1 MSKPRPHWL
10 FALLLL
16 FACASIAQPKHSIT
30 HEDVWLMKRVGAP
43 IPSPDGKWVVFSV
56 VEPAY
61 DEKEVVTDL
70 WIVPA
75 DGSATPRKVTNTKG
89 GESGATWSP
98 DSKSIAFSAKRDGDD
113 VNQIYVLNIGDGGEA
128 VRVTSLSMGARTP
141 QFSPDGKMLLFTST
155 VFPGALNEDDNKK
168 MAAER
173 KARKYNARVYEG
185 FPVRYWDKWLT
196 DQQTHLFVQSL
207 EAGAQAKDI
216 LAGSNLVKQKGFA
229 GRMADVGEEMDA
241 VWTPEGDAIVFAATT
256 EKDQSAY
263 ASVHTY
269 LYKISIAGG
278 EPTQLSK
285 DKGNYS
291 KLKFSPDG
299 KALYSVF
306 EPETNKAYI
315 LSRLAKFDW
324 PVIGTKEI
332 ITAHIDRSV
341 SSFAVSPSSE
351 TIFFTVEESGKE
363 QIRSVSVSARVSRS
377 IEFNISSGTYTN
389 LAIPQ
394 KAKSTV
400 LFSNVESSDSPP
412 EILRIDFDLFID
424 AFKQNTSDL
433 SKVKNTKEFQQ
444 KLNAI
449 QKENQNRLS
458 AEANKIFKPLTSFN
472 NDRAAQID
480 WQPLREFTFT
490 SKRGKPIHNFLALP
504 PNFDENKKYP
514 LFVVIHGGPHAMWRD
529 QFFLRWNYHLLAAP
543 GYVVLLTNYTGST
556 GFGEK
561 FAQDIQ
567 GDPLLGPGEELNQAA
582 DEAIKQFKFIDGTR
596 QAAGG
601 ASYGGHLANWLQA
614 TTTRYKC
621 LIAHAGLVNLES
633 QWGTSDGIY
642 HREINNG
649 GPVWEQ
655 GEVWRKQ
662 NPIRYAAN
670 FKTPMLVTVGEN
682 DFRVPLN
689 QSLENWSVLQR
700 MKVPSKLIVFPDA
713 NHWILKGED
722 SRFFYSEVQAWLKKW
737 L

>member
-1 MSKPRPHWL
+1 MSTTRRNWL
-10 FALLLL
+10 VSLLAILVCAL
-16 FACASIAQPKHSIT
+16 FVAAQTKHAIT
-30 HEDVWLMKRVGAP
+30 HEDVWLMKRVSAP
-43 IPSPDGKWVVFSV
+43 IPSPDGNWVVFSV
-56 VEPAY
+56 VEPSY
-61 DEKEVVTDL
+61 DEKDVVTDL
-70 WIVPA
+70 WIVVA
-75 DGSATPRKVTNTKG
+75 DGKTAPRKLTNTKG
-89 GESGATWSP
+89 VESGATWSP

-113 VNQIYVLNIGDGGEA
+113 VNQIYVLNISEGGEA
-128 VRVTSLSMGARTP
+128 VRVTTLSTGARAP

-155 VFPGALNEDDNKK
+155 VFPGALNDEDNKRI
-168 MAAER
+168 ATER

-185 FPVRYWDKWLT
+185 FPIRYWDKWLT
-196 DQQTHLFVQSL
+196 DQQTHLFVQAL
-207 EAGAQAKDI
+207 EAGAKAKDI
-216 LAGSNLVKQKGFA
+216 LAGSSLVRQKGFA
-229 GRMADVGEEMDA
+229 GRMADTGEEMDA
-241 VWTPEGDAIVFAATT
+241 VWTPEGDAVVVAATT

-263 ASVHTY
+263 ASVSTY
-269 LYKISIAGG
+269 LYKVSLTGG
-278 EPTQLSK
+278 EPTQLTK
-285 DKGNYS
+285 DKGTHS

-306 EPETNKAYI
+306 TPETNKAYN

-324 PVIGTKEI
+324 PAVGAAKI
-332 ITAHIDRSV
+332 ITASFDRSI
-341 SSFAVSPSSE
+341 SSFGVSRNGRAVYL
-351 TIFFTVEESGKE
+351 TAEESGYEKIYFLSANGGE
-363 QIRSVSVSARVSRS
+363 VGELKLSLAGGAFTNLTMSRSSSHSILFVNWESATNPAEIVKISFSDELHVFSVSQVAKAAERESCLKLTN
-377 IEFNISSGTYTN
+377 FN
-389 LAIPQ
+389 
-394 KAKSTV
+394 K
-400 LFSNVESSDSPP
+400 D
-412 EILRIDFDLFID
+412 
-424 AFKQNTSDL
+424 
-433 SKVKNTKEFQQ
+433 
-444 KLNAI
+444 
-449 QKENQNRLS
+449 RL
-458 AEANKIFKPLTSFN
+458 PM
-472 NDRAAQID
+472 ID

-514 LFVVIHGGPHAMWRD
+514 LFVVIHGGPHGMWRD
-529 QFFLRWNYHLLAAP
+529 QFFVRWNYHLLASP

-567 GDPLLGPGEELNQAA
+567 GDPLLGPGEEINEAA
-582 DEAIKQFKFIDGTR
+582 DEAIRRFKFIDGTR

-621 LIAHAGLVNLES
+621 LISHAGLINLES

-700 MKVPSKLIVFPDA
+700 QKVPSKLIVFPDA

-722 SRFFYSEVQAWLKKW
+722 SRFFYSEVHAWLRKW